1 MMIIILMTINLEPSI
16 SWPNFYEWWL
26 LGFYT
31 WLALGSL
38 MMIQLTIGKLK
49 RIMLTSSVWFRQK
62 SLFRAAKNK
71 TVSLKKFRL
80 EIVQWQNGG
89 IQMGFNV
96 DKEVD
101 IDELGS
107 VLYTALFTLQKKDPL
122 LHRLLLYYT
131 LETLS
136 KRQDSVALVKEYLQQ
151 TEDFEKKS

>member
-1 MMIIILMTINLEPSI
+1 MMISILMTINLEPSI
-16 SWPNFYEWWL
+16 NWPNFNEWWL

-38 MMIQLTIGKLK
+38 MLIQLIIGKLK
-49 RIMLTSSVWFRQK
+49 RIMLTASTWFRQI

-71 TVSLKKFRL
+71 AVSLKKFRL